1 MKLGDMIAKKTGL
14 PDGFSGSRVKWN
26 DVNETFEIEKAAVLS
41 RPAINDQGEVMTYQ
55 QGPRAGQPIPD
66 RQIVL
71 AIETV
76 SGKHLVVR
84 TNSRRLTSLYSGDLD
99 REPDGEN
106 SFGDEIFFVDAP
118 EGVLRFVGFKQEYKN
133 GQKGDV
139 ADLEEVD
146 E

>member
-1 MKLGDMIAKKTGL
+1 MRLSEMQNKKSGL
-14 PDGFSGSRVKWN
+14 PAGFEGVRTKWDDVKEN
-26 DVNETFEIEKAAVLS
+26 FRIVKAAILQ
-41 RPAINDQGEVMTYQ
+41 RPARNDAGEVMTYQ

-66 RQIVL
+66 RQIVF

-99 REPDGEN
+99 REPDADN
-106 SFGDEIFFVDAP
+106 VFGDEIFFVDAP
-118 EGVLRFVGFKQEYKN
+118 EGTLRFVGFKQEYKN

>member
-1 MKLGDMIAKKTGL
+1 MQNKKSGL
-14 PDGFSGSRVKWN
+14 PAGFEGVRTKWDDVKEN
-26 DVNETFEIEKAAVLS
+26 FRISKAAILQ
-41 RPAINDQGEVMTYQ
+41 RPARNDDGEILTYA

-99 REPDGEN
+99 READGEN

>member
-41 RPAINDQGEVMTYQ
+41 RPAINDQGEIMTYQ

-66 RQIVL
+66 RQLVL
-71 AIETV
+71 QIKTEKGQV
-76 SGKHLVVR
+76 LVVR
-84 TNSRRLTSLYSGDLD
+84 TNSPRLVPLFTGDLD
-99 REPDGEN
+99 READGKN
-106 SFGDEIFFVDAP
+106 QFGDDVFIVEAP
-118 EGVLRFVGFKQEYKN
+118 EGKLRFVTFKYPYKN

-146 E
+146 